1 MALFHEVVE
10 KKTDDSRGRLT
21 RLIKY
26 TKGEAKDMIKNC
38 IQLPAKIGYDN
49 AKAMLYQQYGDP
61 HRVIAAYQ
69 QQIKKWPSVK
79 HGDAEGY
86 RKFYNFLLKCET
98 VTQMQTWNVL
108 DTPEVMSMLLS
119 KLRDGA
125 RDKWSRKV
133 LLIRRNQKRD
143 PELADF
149 IKFVNDE
156 NMIVNDPVFSREAV
170 EQYIEKKT
178 N

>member
-1 MALFHEVVE
+1 
-10 KKTDDSRGRLT
+10 
-21 RLIKY
+21 
-26 TKGEAKDMIKNC
+26 MI
-38 IQLPAKIGYDN
+38 IDE
-49 AKAMLYQQYGDP
+49 
-61 HRVIAAYQ
+61 

-108 DTPEVMSMLLS
+108 DTPEVMCMLLS
-119 KLRDGA
+119 KLPGGA
-125 RDKWSRKV
+125 RDKWSRRV

-178 N
+178 NRHPRKVSAFGTGSNEDEREYPQKVSSVLSVVMVMT